1 MPKAEKNTILQMGA
15 IIRLLRTVAAD
26 MPMQQADILLSVA
39 QRPGLTMADLTKM
52 TGLSHAS
59 VSRNIAAL
67 SEYHR
72 LGKPGLDLIE
82 AVTDPRETRRRLIYL
97 TTKGKA
103 LLTKMARQI
112 EGEFSMGA
120 DIDARLDIERMHE
133 EAMAAAPESNSRGKI
148 NPKT

>member
-1 MPKAEKNTILQMGA
+1 MPKSDNPILKMA
-15 IIRLLRTVAAD
+15 AMIRLLRSLSAD

-39 QRPGLTMADLTKM
+39 QNPGLTMADLTKM

-72 LGKPGLDLIE
+72 LGKPGLNLVE

-97 TTKGKA
+97 TTQGKS
-103 LLTKMARQI
+103 LLTKMARQFAPD
-112 EGEFSMGA
+112 FSMGA

-133 EAMAAAPESNSRGKI
+133 EAMAKASEETTRGKI
-148 NPKT
+148 NPRR

>member
-1 MPKAEKNTILQMGA
+1 
-15 IIRLLRTVAAD
+15 
-26 MPMQQADILLSVA
+26 MQQADILLSVA
-39 QRPGLTMADLTKM
+39 MRPGLTMADLTKM

-72 LGKPGLDLIE
+72 LGKPGLNLIE

-97 TTKGKA
+97 TTKGKE

-112 EGEFSMGA
+112 EGTFSMGA

-133 EAMAAAPESNSRGKI
+133 EAMAAAPEGNTRGKI
-148 NPKT
+148 NPKK